1 MMEGHEGESHF
12 SRPGMIP
19 LSGMMRRCAA
29 LPSSAL
35 LSLSGRPGAY
45 NPYIPDLVAAWAR
58 WCLLIFS
65 VETKI

>member
-1 MMEGHEGESHF
+1 MMKGHEGESHF

-19 LSGMMRRCAA
+19 LYDDEALRCDA

-45 NPYIPDLVAAWAR
+45 NPYIPDLVAAWAGA
-58 WCLLIFS
+58 C
-65 VETKI
+65 